1 MKKIAFLIVGLIFC
15 CSVFTKA
22 QDTIILI
29 NGNKVPSKVLEISS
43 KTVKYKDFTN
53 LEGPDYVLEKEEI
66 SSIIFQNGKIEKFN
80 EVIEEGVEYINDVPI
95 RKDDRFVKREYGWS
109 QQHQEPARADGY
121 KPKIGQGY
129 SDNKLYYDPRQYRR
143 EYDDP
148 FNPVLAGVSSYFMPG
163 LGQMISGEV
172 ARGFAFMGGTFGCYI
187 LAGVGM
193 TLAGTRDYYDYLSNQ
208 NQPYYYDNS
217 YNSTGAILGILG
229 LIGGVSLHIYSIVDA
244 VQVAKVNNMYFQDMR
259 ENYYSLELKPFVGT
273 PNRFSPIKDQ
283 PLGLTLS
290 LSF

>member
-1 MKKIAFLIVGLIFC
+1 MKKIAVLIAGLIFC
-15 CSVFTKA
+15 CNALTKA
-22 QDTIILI
+22 QDTIVLI
-29 NGNKVPSKVLEISS
+29 NRNKVLSKVLEISS
-43 KTVKYKDFTN
+43 KYVKYKDFTN

-66 SSIIFQNGKIEKFN
+66 LSIIFQNGKIQKFN
-80 EVIEEGVEYINDVPI
+80 EATEEGVEYINDVPI
-95 RKDDRFVKREYGWS
+95 RNDANRPVKREYGWS
-109 QQHQEPARADGY
+109 QQNQEPTRTDGY
-121 KPKIGQGY
+121 KPKIAQRY
-129 SDNKLYYDPRQYRR
+129 SENKLFYDPRQYRR

-148 FNPVLAGVSSYFMPG
+148 FNPVLAGVSSYFLPG
-163 LGQMISGEV
+163 LGQMISGET
-172 ARGFAFMGGTFGCYI
+172 ARGFAFLGGTYGCYI

-193 TLAGTRDYYDYLSNQ
+193 AMAGTFDYYDY
-208 NQPYYYDNS
+208 
-217 YNSTGAILGILG
+217 YNGQQYSDSRATSGAILGIIGILG
-229 LIGGVSLHIYSIVDA
+229 GMSLHIYSIVDA